1 MIDETFK
8 KIERRVTDA
17 DGLDTDKKAELKGLI
32 ETLRTEVTEL
42 AKIDPEQSRSI
53 AGFAEVSTHEA
64 TREEKQPRLLQHS
77 VGGLGASVIGF
88 EKDHPQLTEIVNRVC
103 MFLSNMGI

>member
-1 MIDETFK
+1 MIQSDSIVSPMIDDTFK

-17 DGLDTDKKAELKGLI
+17 DGLGTDKKAELQGLI
-32 ETLRTEVTEL
+32 ETLRSEVNEL
-42 AKIDPEQSRSI
+42 AKTNPEQSRSI

-77 VGGLGASVIGF
+77 VDGLSASVVGF
-88 EKDHPQLTEIVNRVC
+88 EKEHPQWLREA
-103 MFLSNMGI
+103 L